1 MRCVIIPD
9 VHLKP
14 KIFDQAHK
22 LLEAGV
28 ADRAVV
34 LGDLVDDWGEEFNL
48 PLYARTMQKVLEFNR
63 DHSDTLWCMGNHDWG
78 YYNPD
83 FGKRESGH
91 SRFVEGE
98 MRTWLDE
105 FLRQGID
112 QRRYIIIDNC
122 IFSHAGLNKN
132 WLAKKRKAYRE
143 ADLESNEVFR
153 IKYRMLW
160 EENSPIWWRPQKEY
174 GGDPD
179 EAWEKDKFLQVVGH
193 SPVKTPIQEGSI
205 LSCDVFSTY
214 RNGAPYGD
222 QKWVVVDTE
231 TKEWEAKSLD
241 GWLEEK

>member
-1 MRCVIIPD
+1 MALVLVIPD

-14 KIFDQAHK
+14 KMFDQADE
-22 LLEAGV
+22 LLKRGV
-28 ADRAVV
+28 AECAVV

-48 PLYARTMQKVLEFNR
+48 PLYARTMQKALEFNR
-63 DHSDTLWCMGNHDWG
+63 DHSGTLWCLGNHDWG

-112 QRRYIIIDNC
+112 QRRYIIVDNC

-193 SPVKTPIQEGSI
+193 SPVKTPTQEGSI
-205 LSCDVFSTY
+205 LSCDTFSTY

-222 QKWVVVDTE
+222 QSFVVVDTI
-231 TKEWEAKSLD
+231 TKKWEKAKYESV
-241 GWLEEK
+241 